1 MEEQNEKLLK
11 ALNAKEEELRT
22 AQKPFLTSM
31 SKPNDLKNRDD
42 TVKSK
47 VSILNLLKNHLTF
60 VLDSNVLFK
69 QIHLILNNKFP
80 DFVLNILN

>member
-22 AQKPFLTSM
+22 AHKSSM
-31 SKPNDLKNRDD
+31 NKPNDLKNRDD
-42 TVKSK
+42 TIISK
-47 VSILNLLKNHLTF
+47 VSISNSLKNHLTF
-60 VLDSNVLFK
+60 IFDSNVFLK
-69 QIHLILNNKFP
+69 QIHLILNNKLP